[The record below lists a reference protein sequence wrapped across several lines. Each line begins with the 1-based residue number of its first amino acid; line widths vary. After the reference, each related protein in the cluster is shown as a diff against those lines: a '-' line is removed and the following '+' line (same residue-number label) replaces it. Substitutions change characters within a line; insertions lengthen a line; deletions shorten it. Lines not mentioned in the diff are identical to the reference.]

1 MLRSFKNIAMALSVS
16 VTVNITQPGYQPLQK
31 ANREEPSFYI
41 LCSALVFV
49 LANPL
54 LEAFGNAKTMRNLN
68 SSRFGKYVEVHFSK
82 QVWFHTTV
90 ISVLLLLSLQT
101 TVIYALL
108 HLLHLSF
115 HTIEIN
121 VLRHLSFHTI
131 VIYVLLPLSFHTT
144 VICFVTLV
152 ISKHQ
157 SLSGKNSAC
166 TVIFFCHHNNV
177 HRLTSYKY
185 IRNKK

>member
-1 MLRSFKNIAMALSVS
+1 M
-16 VTVNITQPGYQPLQK
+16 Q
-31 ANREEPSFYI
+31 
-41 LCSALVFV
+41 CALVFV

>member
-1 MLRSFKNIAMALSVS
+1 MALSVS

-157 SLSGKNSAC
+157 SLSGKNC
-166 TVIFFCHHNNV
+166 VYCNFF
-177 HRLTSYKY
+177 LSS
-185 IRNKK
+185 